1 MSHDAQAPSASRAIE
16 RPRFAARRVVA
27 IRAGGGC
34 GAAKQAQT
42 SARAE
47 TFSRQYAS
55 GDRATD
61 RQVKPLLRWA
71 GSKRPQLPRLR
82 TFWSESHTGYVEP
95 FAGSACLFF
104 AIAPLEAVLGDAN
117 RELIDFY
124 KVVRRE
130 PERLYRRLCRIR
142 RDTATYQKWRSID
155 PQSLDQETRALRF
168 IYLNRNCFNGIY
180 RTNLDGKFNVPM
192 GKEQG
197 AYLSKAELMRC
208 SELLQRA
215 SLVTGDFAKTVSHV
229 KAGNFVY
236 LDPPYAVGSRR
247 VFREYGKHTFGT
259 PDISRLSKSLSE
271 IREIGADFLVS
282 YADCREARAMAA
294 QWNAIRLPIRR
305 NIAGFAGARK
315 NAYEWLITNL
325 PIPQS
330 LKQAYQ

>member
-1 MSHDAQAPSASRAIE
+1 MSHDAQAPSANRAIE
-16 RPRFAARRVVA
+16 RPRTAARRVVA
-27 IRAGGGC
+27 IRAGRGC

-47 TFSRQYAS
+47 TFGS
-55 GDRATD
+55 RATD
-61 RQVKPLLRWA
+61 QQVKPLVRWA

-104 AIAPLEAVLGDAN
+104 AIAPLAAVLGDAN

-124 KVVRRE
+124 KVVRHK

-142 RDTATYQKWRSID
+142 RDAATYQKWRSID
-155 PQSLDQETRALRF
+155 PHSLDHETRALRF

-215 SLVTGDFAKTVSHV
+215 SLVTGDFEKTVSHV

-247 VFREYGKHTFGT
+247 VFREYGKQTFST
-259 PDISRLSKSLSE
+259 ADISRFSKCLSE

-282 YADCREARAMAA
+282 YADCREARAIAV

-325 PIPQS
+325 AIPQS